1 MVVKNLWLAVIIGFI
16 GNVFAK
22 KFEDMTVEEF
32 LTQLNPE
39 TVTIAAFTDDSCYKN
54 MLEVDVDENYKL
66 DKDEYVE
73 FVKLMGPENFL
84 SGVSDFPDLPLPLQ
98 STFYPL
104 SCLCPDSAKTNCCDN
119 TIEIFGADEANP
131 DQATKNDLYL
141 ICSLTRLAIN
151 RYLSSLDP
159 TMSPTEA
166 PQATPKPTPIP
177 TPSPTPLPTAPP
189 TPSPTSFPTPLPT
202 PKPFAEPTPS
212 PTPLPTPGPT
222 PSPTP
227 FPTPGPTPSPT
238 PFPTPGPTPSPVV
251 TPTQAPSESPDDNT
265 YTVYLQYRVG
275 VRGGTYE
282 EEYNAELIAAMNS
295 LAPVIL
301 SDILGDRRLGQLRR
315 RRRLKS
321 ILLPTAIP
329 IFLQDGK

>member
-1 MVVKNLWLAVIIGFI
+1 MAVKHLWLAVIVGFI
-16 GNVFAK
+16 GNVVAK

-39 TVTIAAFTDDSCYKN
+39 IATIAAFADDSCYEN

-84 SGVSDFPDLPLPLQ
+84 SGVDDFPDLPLPFQ

-104 SCLCPDSAKTNCCDN
+104 SCLCPDSAKNNCCDN
-119 TIEIFGADEANP
+119 MIEIFGADEANP
-131 DQATKNDLYL
+131 DHATKNDLYL

-177 TPSPTPLPTAPP
+177 TPSPTPLPTPKPTAPP
-189 TPSPTSFPTPLPT
+189 TPSPTPFPTPLPT

-212 PTPLPTPGPT
+212 PTP
-222 PSPTP
+222 
-227 FPTPGPTPSPT
+227 FPTPGPTPT
-238 PFPTPGPTPSPVV
+238 PVV
-251 TPTQAPSESPDDNT
+251 TPTRAPSESPDDNT

-315 RRRLKS
+315 RRRLES